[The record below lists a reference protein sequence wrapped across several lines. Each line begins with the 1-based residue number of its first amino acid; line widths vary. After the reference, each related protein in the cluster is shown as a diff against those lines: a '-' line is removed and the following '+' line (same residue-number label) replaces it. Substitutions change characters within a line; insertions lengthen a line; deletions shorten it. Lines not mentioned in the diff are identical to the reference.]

1 MTTMAD
7 LYKLI
12 ERLIDESDPVP
23 SLTAAMIAD
32 EAMLLADP
40 DGSTEA
46 LVRVAA
52 HAQFQLIVAE
62 ILDRRFGGKGTSAE
76 DLLRQADALEKGP
89 ATGV

>member
-1 MTTMAD
+1 MATEAD

-12 ERLIDESDPVP
+12 ERLIDESDAVP

-46 LVRVAA
+46 LVKVAA
-52 HAQFQLIVAE
+52 HAKFQQIAAE
-62 ILDRRFGGKGTSAE
+62 ILHRRFGGEGAGAE
-76 DLLRQADALEKGP
+76 GLSRQADALEKEP
-89 ATGV
+89 PTGV

>member
-1 MTTMAD
+1 MATEAD
-7 LYKLI
+7 LYKLV
-12 ERLIDESDPVP
+12 ERLIDESDAVP

-52 HAQFQLIVAE
+52 HAQFQQIAAE
-62 ILDRRFGGKGTSAE
+62 ILDRRFGAKGASA
-76 DLLRQADALEKGP
+76 
-89 ATGV
+89 

>member
-1 MTTMAD
+1 MTTEAD

-12 ERLIDESDPVP
+12 ERLIDESDAVP

-40 DGSTEA
+40 DGLTEA
-46 LVRVAA
+46 LIRVAA
-52 HAQFQLIVAE
+52 RARFQQIATE

>member
-1 MTTMAD
+1 MATEVD
-7 LYKLI
+7 LYKLV
-12 ERLIDESDPVP
+12 ERLIDEIDAVP

-52 HAQFQLIVAE
+52 HAQFQLIAAE
-62 ILDRRFGGKGTSAE
+62 ILDRRFGGKGDSAE
-76 DLLRQADALEKGP
+76 DSSREADALEKGP
-89 ATGV
+89 VTGV